1 MCSVEFALG
10 EYDVAFGNV
19 VVGVLF
25 EDFVPGVDG
34 FLVTVQAVVD
44 HAELDAIAGLVGTE
58 LDGTF
63 LVLEGFV
70 VDGLLE
76 IYLAESG
83 VDGRVVGSKR
93 AGLAVEFLGLVEVV
107 S

>member
-1 MCSVEFALG
+1 MCSAEFALG
-10 EYDVAFGNV
+10 EHDVAFGNV

-34 FLVTVQAVVD
+34 FLVAIQAVVN
-44 HAELDAIAGLVGTE
+44 HTELDAVAGLVGAE
-58 LDGTF
+58 FDSAF
-63 LVLEGFV
+63 LMMQGFV
-70 VDGLLE
+70 VDGLFE

-93 AGLAVEFLGLVEVV
+93 AGLAVEFLGLRQVV
-107 S
+107 A